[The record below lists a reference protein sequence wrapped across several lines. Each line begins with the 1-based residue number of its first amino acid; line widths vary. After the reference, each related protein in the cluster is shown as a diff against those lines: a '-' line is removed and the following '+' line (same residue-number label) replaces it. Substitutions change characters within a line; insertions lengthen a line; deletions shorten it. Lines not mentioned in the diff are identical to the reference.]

1 MPMSIFN
8 NKVPYLLLVALLA
21 ACQSGLEPVPG
32 PEPAVEAAPVVEAE
46 PAPTADAA
54 ALPEPE
60 PEPEPEDFYQ
70 QFYTEALS
78 SLKSGKTED
87 ALELLKQVSTDAP
100 EKPYIFTNLGLAYF
114 KLKQPDLAEQAF
126 QEAVKR
132 NDDDAVAHN
141 HLGILQRHKGAFE
154 EARKHYQRAI
164 DSDSNYAPAYLNLG
178 ILFDIYFQDLVKALQ
193 HYQKYQALISE
204 ENPQV
209 SGWITDIER
218 RLKSG
223 TSSSQG

>member
-8 NKVPYLLLVALLA
+8 KKISYLLLVMLLA
-21 ACQSGLEPVPG
+21 ACQSGPEPVPA
-32 PEPAVEAAPVVEAE
+32 PEPVVEAAPAAEEE
-46 PAPTADAA
+46 PAPTTEAE
-54 ALPEPE
+54 ALPE

-70 QFYTEALS
+70 QFYTEAVS
-78 SLKSGKTED
+78 SLKSGKTEQ

-100 EKPYIFTNLGLAYF
+100 DKPYVFTNLGLAYF

-141 HLGILQRHKGAFE
+141 HLGILHRHKGAFE

-164 DSDSNYAPAYLNLG
+164 DIDSNYATAHLNLG
-178 ILFDIYFQDLVKALQ
+178 ILFDIYFQDLVKALKQ
-193 HYQKYQALISE
+193 YQKYQALISE

-209 SGWITDIER
+209 SGWIADIER

-223 TSSSQG
+223 SSSSQG